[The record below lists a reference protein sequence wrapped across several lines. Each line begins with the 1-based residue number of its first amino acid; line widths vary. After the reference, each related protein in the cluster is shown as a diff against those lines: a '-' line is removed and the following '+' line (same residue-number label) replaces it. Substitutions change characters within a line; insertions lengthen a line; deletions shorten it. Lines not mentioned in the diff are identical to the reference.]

1 MYRRQAGTV
10 TADDI
15 ILTDIRDNEQG
26 MVMFTMHVQ
35 LEAGLLMATDL
46 QQAIEVGTFHSV
58 IQQN

>member
-26 MVMFTMHVQ
+26 MVMFIMYVQ